1 MSDADPPLTL
11 LGREENIAPIRYRR
25 PFDIFALLFGLIITI
40 IVGVLIS
47 SLIKKKVNINSTY
60 NYNAGWR
67 ELFVLFIYF
76 LFIVII
82 SNLLPKL
89 F

>member
-40 IVGVLIS
+40 IVGWFGWKAGGIGPISAEMVVALSCFPGGIIGLLIS
-47 SLIKKKVNINSTY
+47 EILS
-60 NYNAGWR
+60 R
-67 ELFVLFIYF
+67 FFDR
-76 LFIVII
+76 
-82 SNLLPKL
+82 
-89 F
+89 